1 MHNAWTIAR
10 REYRLYFV
18 SPTAYVVSALLL
30 LILGIIFVSQLDVY
44 LRFYH
49 PVYQPT
55 VPDIDIFIGPLISIL
70 LFVTPAITMRS
81 LSEEKKTGTIE
92 LLLTAPIRDWEVIL
106 GKWLGTFLF
115 ALTMLGTTLIFPLIL
130 NRLLDPGIDWG
141 ALIAAYSGLI
151 FLIATM
157 LAIGIAVSSFFSS
170 QIATYFATLSILLF
184 FWLFGIFLQSTN
196 SSSIEMLRYLSFPPH
211 IVTSFLRGVIALK
224 DVVYF
229 LSMTLLA
236 LFIGKISLEL
246 RRWRE

>member
-10 REYRLYFV
+10 REYRLYFI
-18 SPTAYVVSALLL
+18 SPIAYVVSALFL
-30 LILGIIFVSQLDVY
+30 LILGIIFVSQLDIY

-81 LSEEKKTGTIE
+81 VSEEKKNGTIE
-92 LLLTAPIRDWEVIL
+92 LLLTAPVRDWEVIL
-106 GKWLGTFLF
+106 GKWVGTFLF
-115 ALTMLGTTLIFPLIL
+115 ALTLLGMTLIYPLIL

-151 FLIATM
+151 LLVATM
-157 LAIGIAVSSFFSS
+157 LAFGVAVSSFFSN
-170 QIATYFATLSILLF
+170 QIVTYFATLSILLF
-184 FWLFGIFLQSTN
+184 FWLFGIFLQST
-196 SSSIEMLRYLSFPPH
+196 SSSSFEALRYLSFPPH
-211 IVTSFLRGVIALK
+211 IVTSFLRGFITLK

-229 LSMTLLA
+229 LSMTFLA
-236 LFIGKISLEL
+236 LLIGKTSLEM